1 MRLAVFT
8 DYRCP
13 ACRHAF
19 PALEEAVRRDGK
31 IRVIYKDW
39 PIFGPPSERAAS
51 VALSCA
57 EQGIY
62 PVVHRQLMADNRT
75 IDDDMLRDVVIGA
88 GGDWLSATTWLASHA
103 QAVAARLRA
112 NGQEAYS
119 IGLAGTPGFLAGR
132 MLVMGAID
140 PGDFERLF
148 ARARAES

>member
-1 MRLAVFT
+1 MIRRPREVKGTEKRLPDTTLNRTVG
-8 DYRCP
+8 
-13 ACRHAF
+13 HS
-19 PALEEAVRRDGK
+19 K
-31 IRVIYKDW
+31 
-39 PIFGPPSERAAS
+39 
-51 VALSCA
+51 
-57 EQGIY
+57 Q
-62 PVVHRQLMADNRT
+62 MADNRT
-75 IDDDMLRDVVIGA
+75 IEDDKVGDVGIGD
-88 GGDWLSATTWLASHA
+88 GGDWLSETTWLASHA